1 MIWLV
6 FNSEVPGERDERNMS
21 EQMRQQE
28 ENYLKLTYQQLLH
41 TQQTLSRWLEETK
54 HSGQSMMSK
63 ITEDIKL
70 NVDGISDK
78 LDSFSQIE
86 MKNRE
91 IDQYNIK
98 IRNGEVTLDKVERL
112 LEKPYFG
119 KIKVDFLDEE
129 EPESFYIGMHGFS
142 DENNDNL
149 IYDWRSPIAELFYN
163 NELGPSSYQVRG
175 NTIETSIE
183 ERRQFV
189 IEKDKLLTYFDT
201 MVSIQD
207 DVLLEALAK
216 DDTKKMRDI
225 TATIQKEQNVIIRDT
240 NTPYMLVNGVAGSGK
255 TSAIMQRIAYLLYNL
270 QDSITS
276 DDVLILSPN
285 KAFIQYVSDVL
296 PSLGEKNPRNMTL
309 LQFAQSYMGRQI
321 ESEETYFKRIS
332 KELISKETTCL
343 RDDQFI
349 HYIKDNVYREF
360 KQDHL
365 FKDIMYRD
373 KAIISKEQ
381 IRQLFD
387 ETPQNSPH
395 VDRIQGV
402 KQRLLS
408 EWNQRLI
415 QQSRTKK
422 IHDQVISLTED
433 QQEKYFG
440 HLIQDDS
447 EKSLTRYAEQLL
459 RKKYKKVTQQIN
471 RYRWLNQEVLFNE
484 LFEGF
489 SGSAYNRQMAP
500 ITLDEAIVLLTIKHF
515 YVERLTMPNMRFVLV
530 DEVQD
535 YTPAQLQFLLLLFP
549 KSDFTMVGDENQ
561 AIFNTSTP
569 FKQIETLFSVDDKEV
584 TTYQL
589 LTSYRSTGAITKAFN
604 ELSLSK
610 NATIVPIRPQGVAPQ
625 LIKYNQSSEIKEVV
639 ANVLSQLDGENLTVL
654 VKTEHEKERIET
666 FFDEEIQVHVTSI
679 NLAKGLEFDNV
690 LLLNASADHF
700 TTIRDQKILYT
711 AFSRAMNRLF
721 IGYEKSLTPLLAYLE
736 K

>member
-1 MIWLV
+1 
-6 FNSEVPGERDERNMS
+6 MS
-21 EQMRQQE
+21 EKIRQQE
-28 ENYLKLTYQQLLH
+28 EDYLKSTYHQLQK
-41 TQQTLSRWLEETK
+41 TQKTLSEWLNETK
-54 HSGQSMMSK
+54 QSGQTMMSK

-98 IRNGEVTLDKVERL
+98 IRNGEVTLDKVNRL
-112 LEKPYFG
+112 LENPYFG

-142 DENNDNL
+142 DANNDNL

-163 NELGPSSYQVRG
+163 NEIGPSLYNVRG
-175 NTIETSIE
+175 NAIETSIE

-189 IEKDKLLTYFDT
+189 IEKDKLITYFDT

-207 DVLLEALAK
+207 DVLLDALAK

-240 NTPYMLVNGVAGSGK
+240 STPYMLVNGVAGSGK
-255 TSAIMQRIAYLLYNL
+255 TSAIMQRIAYLLYNM
-270 QDSITS
+270 QDDITS

-309 LQFAQSYMGRQI
+309 LQFAQSYMRRHI
-321 ESEETYFKRIS
+321 ESEENYFKRIS
-332 KELISKETTCL
+332 KESVSKETEYL
-343 RDDQFI
+343 RDGQFI

-360 KQDHL
+360 DSSKL
-365 FKDIMYRD
+365 FDDITLRD
-373 KAIISKEQ
+373 KTIISKEH
-381 IRQLFD
+381 IKQLFD
-387 ETPQNSPH
+387 ETPNNSPH
-395 VDRIQGV
+395 VDRVQGV

-408 EWNQRLI
+408 SWNQRLI
-415 QQSRTKK
+415 KQSRTKK
-422 IHDQVISLTED
+422 IHDQVTSLTEE

-471 RYRWLNQEVLFNE
+471 RYRWLNQEILFNE
-484 LFEGF
+484 LFKGF
-489 SGSAYNRQMAP
+489 SGVTYQRQMAP
-500 ITLDEAIVLLTIKHF
+500 ITLDEAIAILTITHY

-561 AIFNTSTP
+561 AIFNTNTP
-569 FKQIETLFSVDDKEV
+569 FKAIEALFTSDGKEL

-610 NATIVPIRPQGVAPQ
+610 NATIVPIRPQGDEPV
-625 LIKYNQSSEIKEVV
+625 LIQYNE
-639 ANVLSQLDGENLTVL
+639 LSDINTIVTDILTELNGETLTII
-654 VKTEHEKERIET
+654 VKTEDEKELLERW
-666 FFDEEIQVHVTSI
+666 FDESLNVQVTSI

-690 LLLNASADHF
+690 LLWGASSEHYHD
-700 TTIRDQKILYT
+700 IRDQKILYT
-711 AFSRAMNRLF
+711 AFSRAMNRLY
-721 IGYEKSLTPLLAYLE
+721 IAYDKNISPLLSYLF
-736 K
+736 

>member
-1 MIWLV
+1 
-6 FNSEVPGERDERNMS
+6 MS
-21 EQMRQQE
+21 EKIRQQE
-28 ENYLKLTYQQLLH
+28 EDYLKSTYHQLQK
-41 TQQTLSRWLEETK
+41 TQKTLSEWLNETK
-54 HSGQSMMSK
+54 QSGQTMMSK

-98 IRNGEVTLDKVERL
+98 IRNGEVTLDKVNRL
-112 LEKPYFG
+112 LENPYFG

-129 EPESFYIGMHGFS
+129 EPEPFYIGMHGFS
-142 DENNDNL
+142 DANNDNL

-163 NELGPSSYQVRG
+163 NEIGPSSYNVRG
-175 NTIETSIE
+175 NAIETSIE

-189 IEKDKLLTYFDT
+189 IEKDKLITYFDT

-207 DVLLEALAK
+207 DVLLDALAK

-240 NTPYMLVNGVAGSGK
+240 STPYMLVNGVAGSGK
-255 TSAIMQRIAYLLYNL
+255 TSAIMQRIAYLLYNM
-270 QDSITS
+270 QDDITS

-309 LQFAQSYMGRQI
+309 LQFAQSYMRRHI
-321 ESEETYFKRIS
+321 ESEENYFKRIS
-332 KELISKETTCL
+332 KESVSKETEYL
-343 RDDQFI
+343 RDGQFI

-360 KQDHL
+360 DSSKL
-365 FKDIMYRD
+365 FDDITLRD
-373 KAIISKEQ
+373 KTIISKEH
-381 IRQLFD
+381 IKQLFD
-387 ETPQNSPH
+387 ETPNNSPH
-395 VDRIQGV
+395 VDRVQGV

-408 EWNQRLI
+408 SWNQRLI
-415 QQSRTKK
+415 KQSRTKK
-422 IHDQVISLTED
+422 IHDQVTSLTEE

-471 RYRWLNQEVLFNE
+471 RYRWLNQEILFNE
-484 LFEGF
+484 LFKGF
-489 SGSAYNRQMAP
+489 SGVTYQRQMAP
-500 ITLDEAIVLLTIKHF
+500 ITLDEAIAILTITHY

-561 AIFNTSTP
+561 AIFNTNTP
-569 FKQIETLFSVDDKEV
+569 FKAIEALFTSDGKEL

-610 NATIVPIRPQGVAPQ
+610 NATIVPIRPQGEEPM
-625 LIKYNQSSEIKEVV
+625 LIQYNE
-639 ANVLSQLDGENLTVL
+639 LSDINTIVTDILTELNGETLTII
-654 VKTEHEKERIET
+654 VKTEDEKELLEHW
-666 FFDEEIQVHVTSI
+666 FDESLNVQVISI

-690 LLLNASADHF
+690 LLWGASSEHYHD
-700 TTIRDQKILYT
+700 IRDQKILYT
-711 AFSRAMNRLF
+711 AFSRAMNRLY
-721 IGYEKSLTPLLAYLE
+721 IAYDKNISPLLSYLL
-736 K
+736 

>member
-1 MIWLV
+1 
-6 FNSEVPGERDERNMS
+6 MS
-21 EQMRQQE
+21 EKIRQQE
-28 ENYLKLTYQQLLH
+28 EDYLKSTYHQLQK
-41 TQQTLSRWLEETK
+41 TQKTLSEWLNETK
-54 HSGQSMMSK
+54 QSGQTMMSK

-98 IRNGEVTLDKVERL
+98 IRNGEVTLDKVNRL
-112 LEKPYFG
+112 LENPYFG

-142 DENNDNL
+142 DANNDNL

-163 NELGPSSYQVRG
+163 NEIGPSSYNVRG
-175 NTIETSIE
+175 NAIETSIE

-189 IEKDKLLTYFDT
+189 IEKDKLITYFDT

-207 DVLLEALAK
+207 DVLLDALAK

-240 NTPYMLVNGVAGSGK
+240 STPYMLVNGVAGSGK
-255 TSAIMQRIAYLLYNL
+255 TSAIMQRIAYLLYNM
-270 QDSITS
+270 QDDITS

-309 LQFAQSYMGRQI
+309 LQFAQSYMRRHI
-321 ESEETYFKRIS
+321 ESEENYFKRIS
-332 KELISKETTCL
+332 KESVSKETEYL
-343 RDDQFI
+343 RDGQFI

-360 KQDHL
+360 DSSKL
-365 FKDIMYRD
+365 FDDITLRD
-373 KAIISKEQ
+373 KTIISKEH
-381 IRQLFD
+381 IKQLFD
-387 ETPQNSPH
+387 ETPNNSPH
-395 VDRIQGV
+395 VDRVQGV

-408 EWNQRLI
+408 SWNQRLI
-415 QQSRTKK
+415 KQSRTKK
-422 IHDQVISLTED
+422 IHDQVTSLTEE

-471 RYRWLNQEVLFNE
+471 RYRWLNQEILFNE
-484 LFEGF
+484 LFKGF
-489 SGSAYNRQMAP
+489 SGVTYQRQMAP
-500 ITLDEAIVLLTIKHF
+500 ITLDEAIAILMITHY

-561 AIFNTSTP
+561 AIFNTNTP
-569 FKQIETLFSVDDKEV
+569 FKAIEALFTSDGKEL

-610 NATIVPIRPQGVAPQ
+610 NATIVPIRPQGDEPV
-625 LIKYNQSSEIKEVV
+625 LIQYNE
-639 ANVLSQLDGENLTVL
+639 LSDINTIVTDILTELNGETLTII
-654 VKTEHEKERIET
+654 VKTEDEKELLERW
-666 FFDEEIQVHVTSI
+666 FDKSLNVQVTSI

-690 LLLNASADHF
+690 LLWGASSEHYHD
-700 TTIRDQKILYT
+700 IRDQKILYT
-711 AFSRAMNRLF
+711 AFSRAMNRLY
-721 IGYEKSLTPLLAYLE
+721 IAYDKNISPLLSYLF
-736 K
+736 

>member
-1 MIWLV
+1 
-6 FNSEVPGERDERNMS
+6 MS
-21 EQMRQQE
+21 EKIRQQE
-28 ENYLKLTYQQLLH
+28 EDYLKSTYHQLQK
-41 TQQTLSRWLEETK
+41 TQKTLSEWLNETK
-54 HSGQSMMSK
+54 QSGQTMMSK

-98 IRNGEVTLDKVERL
+98 IRNGEVTLDKVNRL
-112 LEKPYFG
+112 LENPYFG

-142 DENNDNL
+142 DANNDNL

-163 NELGPSSYQVRG
+163 NEIGPSSYNVRG
-175 NTIETSIE
+175 NAIETSIE

-189 IEKDKLLTYFDT
+189 IEKDKLITYFDT

-207 DVLLEALAK
+207 DVLLDALAK

-240 NTPYMLVNGVAGSGK
+240 STPYMLVNGVAGSGK
-255 TSAIMQRIAYLLYNL
+255 TSAIMQRIAYLLYNM
-270 QDSITS
+270 QDDITS

-309 LQFAQSYMGRQI
+309 LQFAQSYMRRHI
-321 ESEETYFKRIS
+321 ESEENYFKRIS
-332 KELISKETTCL
+332 KESVSKETEYL
-343 RDDQFI
+343 RDGQFI

-360 KQDHL
+360 DSSKL
-365 FKDIMYRD
+365 FDDITLRD
-373 KAIISKEQ
+373 KTIISKEH
-381 IRQLFD
+381 IKQLFD
-387 ETPQNSPH
+387 ETPNNSPH
-395 VDRIQGV
+395 VDRVQGV

-408 EWNQRLI
+408 SWNQRLI
-415 QQSRTKK
+415 KQSRTKK
-422 IHDQVISLTED
+422 IHDQVTSLTEE

-471 RYRWLNQEVLFNE
+471 RYRWLNQEILFNE
-484 LFEGF
+484 LFKGF
-489 SGSAYNRQMAP
+489 SGVTYQRQMAP
-500 ITLDEAIVLLTIKHF
+500 ITLDEAIAILTITHY

-561 AIFNTSTP
+561 AIFNTNTP
-569 FKQIETLFSVDDKEV
+569 FKAIEALFTSDGKEL

-610 NATIVPIRPQGVAPQ
+610 NATIVPIRPQGEEPM
-625 LIKYNQSSEIKEVV
+625 LIQYNE
-639 ANVLSQLDGENLTVL
+639 LSDINTIVTDILTELNGETLTII
-654 VKTEHEKERIET
+654 VKTEDEKELLEHW
-666 FFDEEIQVHVTSI
+666 FDESLNVQVISI

-690 LLLNASADHF
+690 LLWGASSEHYHD
-700 TTIRDQKILYT
+700 IRDQKILYT
-711 AFSRAMNRLF
+711 AFSRAMNRLY
-721 IGYEKSLTPLLAYLE
+721 IAYDKNISPLLSYLL
-736 K
+736 

>member
-1 MIWLV
+1 
-6 FNSEVPGERDERNMS
+6 MS
-21 EQMRQQE
+21 EKIRQQE
-28 ENYLKLTYQQLLH
+28 EDYLKSTYHQLQK
-41 TQQTLSRWLEETK
+41 TQKTLSEWLNETK
-54 HSGQSMMSK
+54 QSGQTMMSK

-98 IRNGEVTLDKVERL
+98 IRNGEVTLDKVNRL
-112 LEKPYFG
+112 LENPYFG

-142 DENNDNL
+142 DANNDNL

-163 NELGPSSYQVRG
+163 NEIGPSSYNVRG
-175 NTIETSIE
+175 NAIETSIE

-189 IEKDKLLTYFDT
+189 IEKDKLITYFDT

-207 DVLLEALAK
+207 DVLLDALAK
-216 DDTKKMRDI
+216 DDTKKMHDI

-240 NTPYMLVNGVAGSGK
+240 STPYMLVNGVAGSGK
-255 TSAIMQRIAYLLYNL
+255 TSAIMQRIAYLLYNM
-270 QDSITS
+270 QDDITS

-309 LQFAQSYMGRQI
+309 LQFAQSYMRRHI
-321 ESEETYFKRIS
+321 ESEENYFKRIS
-332 KELISKETTCL
+332 KESVSKETEYL
-343 RDDQFI
+343 RDGQFI

-360 KQDHL
+360 DSSKL
-365 FKDIMYRD
+365 FDDITLRD
-373 KAIISKEQ
+373 KTIISKEH
-381 IRQLFD
+381 IKQLFD
-387 ETPQNSPH
+387 ETPNNSPH
-395 VDRIQGV
+395 VDRVQGV

-408 EWNQRLI
+408 SWNQRLI
-415 QQSRTKK
+415 KQSRTKK
-422 IHDQVISLTED
+422 IHDQVTSLTEE

-471 RYRWLNQEVLFNE
+471 RYRWLNQEILFNE
-484 LFEGF
+484 LFKGF
-489 SGSAYNRQMAP
+489 SGVTYQRQMAP
-500 ITLDEAIVLLTIKHF
+500 ITLDEAIAILTITHY

-561 AIFNTSTP
+561 AIFNTNTP
-569 FKQIETLFSVDDKEV
+569 FKAIEALFTSDGKEL

-610 NATIVPIRPQGVAPQ
+610 NATIVPIRPQGEEPM
-625 LIKYNQSSEIKEVV
+625 LIQYNE
-639 ANVLSQLDGENLTVL
+639 LSDINTIVTDILTELNGETLTII
-654 VKTEHEKERIET
+654 VKTEDEKELLEHW
-666 FFDEEIQVHVTSI
+666 FDESLNVQVISI

-690 LLLNASADHF
+690 LLWGASSEHYHD
-700 TTIRDQKILYT
+700 IRDQKILYT
-711 AFSRAMNRLF
+711 AFSRAMNRLY
-721 IGYEKSLTPLLAYLE
+721 IAYDKNISPLLSYLL
-736 K
+736 

>member
-1 MIWLV
+1 
-6 FNSEVPGERDERNMS
+6 MS
-21 EQMRQQE
+21 EKIRQQE
-28 ENYLKLTYQQLLH
+28 EDYLKSTYHQLQK
-41 TQQTLSRWLEETK
+41 TQKTLGEWLNETK
-54 HSGQSMMSK
+54 QSGQTMMSK

-98 IRNGEVTLDKVERL
+98 IRNGEVTLDKVNRL
-112 LEKPYFG
+112 LENPYFG

-142 DENNDNL
+142 DANNDNL

-163 NELGPSSYQVRG
+163 NEIGPSSYDVRG

-189 IEKDKLLTYFDT
+189 IEKDKLITYFDT

-207 DVLLEALAK
+207 DVLLDALAK

-240 NTPYMLVNGVAGSGK
+240 STPYMLVNGVAGSGK
-255 TSAIMQRIAYLLYNL
+255 TSAIMQRIAYLLYNM
-270 QDSITS
+270 QDDITS

-309 LQFAQSYMGRQI
+309 LQFAQSYMRRHI
-321 ESEETYFKRIS
+321 ESEENYFKRIS
-332 KELISKETTCL
+332 KENVSKETEYL
-343 RDDQFI
+343 RDGQFI

-360 KQDHL
+360 DSNEL
-365 FKDIMYRD
+365 FDDITLRD
-373 KAIISKEQ
+373 KTIIPKEH
-381 IRQLFD
+381 IKKLFD
-387 ETPQNSPH
+387 ETPNNSPH
-395 VDRIQGV
+395 VDRVQGV

-408 EWNQRLI
+408 SWNQRLI

-422 IHDQVISLTED
+422 IHDQVTSLTEE

-471 RYRWLNQEVLFNE
+471 RYRWLNQEILFNE
-484 LFEGF
+484 LFKGF
-489 SGSAYNRQMAP
+489 SGVTYQRQMAP
-500 ITLDEAIVLLTIKHF
+500 ITLDEAIAILTITHY

-535 YTPAQLQFLLLLFP
+535 YTPAHLQFLLLLFP

-561 AIFNTSTP
+561 AIFNTNTP
-569 FKQIETLFSVDDKEV
+569 FKAIKALFTSDGKEL

-610 NATIVPIRPQGVAPQ
+610 NATIVPIRPQGDEPV
-625 LIKYNQSSEIKEVV
+625 LIQYNE
-639 ANVLSQLDGENLTVL
+639 LSDINTIVKDILTELDGEILTII
-654 VKTEHEKERIET
+654 VKTEDEKELLEHW
-666 FFDEEIQVHVTSI
+666 FDESLNVQVTSI

-690 LLLNASADHF
+690 LLWGASSEHYHD
-700 TTIRDQKILYT
+700 IRDQKILYT
-711 AFSRAMNRLF
+711 AFSRAMNRLY
-721 IGYEKSLTPLLAYLE
+721 IAYDKNISPLLSYLL
-736 K
+736 

>member
-1 MIWLV
+1 
-6 FNSEVPGERDERNMS
+6 MS
-21 EQMRQQE
+21 EKIRQQE
-28 ENYLKLTYQQLLH
+28 EDYLKSTYHQLQK
-41 TQQTLSRWLEETK
+41 TQKTLSEWLNETK
-54 HSGQSMMSK
+54 QSGQTMMSK

-98 IRNGEVTLDKVERL
+98 IRNGEVTLDKVNRL
-112 LEKPYFG
+112 LENPYFG

-142 DENNDNL
+142 DANNDNL

-163 NELGPSSYQVRG
+163 NEIGPSSYNVRG
-175 NTIETSIE
+175 NAIETSIE

-189 IEKDKLLTYFDT
+189 IEKDKLITYFDT

-207 DVLLEALAK
+207 DVLLDALAK

-240 NTPYMLVNGVAGSGK
+240 STPYMLVNGVAGSGK
-255 TSAIMQRIAYLLYNL
+255 TSAIMQRIAYLLYNM
-270 QDSITS
+270 QDDITS

-309 LQFAQSYMGRQI
+309 LQFAQSYMRRHI
-321 ESEETYFKRIS
+321 ESEENYFKRIS
-332 KELISKETTCL
+332 KESVSKETEYL
-343 RDDQFI
+343 RDGQFI

-360 KQDHL
+360 DSSKL
-365 FKDIMYRD
+365 FDDITLRD
-373 KAIISKEQ
+373 KTIISKEH
-381 IRQLFD
+381 IKQLFD
-387 ETPQNSPH
+387 ETPNNSPH
-395 VDRIQGV
+395 VDRVQGV

-408 EWNQRLI
+408 SWNQRLI
-415 QQSRTKK
+415 KQSRTKK
-422 IHDQVISLTED
+422 IHDQVTSLTEE

-471 RYRWLNQEVLFNE
+471 RYRWLNQEILFNE
-484 LFEGF
+484 LFKGF
-489 SGSAYNRQMAP
+489 SGVTYQRQMAP
-500 ITLDEAIVLLTIKHF
+500 ITLDEAIAILTITHY

-561 AIFNTSTP
+561 AIFNTNTP
-569 FKQIETLFSVDDKEV
+569 FKAIEALFTSDGKEL

-610 NATIVPIRPQGVAPQ
+610 NATIVPIRPQGDEPV
-625 LIKYNQSSEIKEVV
+625 LIQYNE
-639 ANVLSQLDGENLTVL
+639 LSDINTIVTDILTELNGETLTII
-654 VKTEHEKERIET
+654 VKTEDEKELLERW
-666 FFDEEIQVHVTSI
+666 FDKSLNVQVTSI

-690 LLLNASADHF
+690 LLWGASSEHYHD
-700 TTIRDQKILYT
+700 IRDQKILYT
-711 AFSRAMNRLF
+711 AFSRAMNRLY
-721 IGYEKSLTPLLAYLE
+721 IAYDKNISPLLSYLF
-736 K
+736 

>member
-1 MIWLV
+1 MVILYNTV
-6 FNSEVPGERDERNMS
+6 PIVKGMMNVSETVKR
-21 EQMRQQE
+21 QE
-28 ENYLKLTYQQLLH
+28 EEYLKLTYAQL
-41 TQQTLSRWLEETK
+41 TQTQKKLSEWLDETK
-54 HSGQSMMSK
+54 QSGQTMMSK

-98 IRNGEVTLDKVERL
+98 IRNGELTLDKVNRL
-112 LEKPYFG
+112 LENPYFG
-119 KIKVDFLDEE
+119 KVKVDFLDGE
-129 EPESFYIGMHGFS
+129 EPDSFYIGMHGFS
-142 DENNDNL
+142 DDKNDNL

-163 NELGPSSYQVRG
+163 NEIGASSYDVRG
-175 NTIETSIE
+175 ATINTSIE

-189 IEKDKLLTYFDT
+189 IEKDKLITYFDT

-207 DVLLEALAK
+207 DVLLDALAK

-240 NTPYMLVNGVAGSGK
+240 KTPYILVNGVAGSGK

-270 QDSITS
+270 QDKITS

-309 LQFAQSYMGRQI
+309 LQFAQSYMNRSI
-321 ESEETYFKRIS
+321 ESEENYFKRIS
-332 KELISKETTCL
+332 KSQVSKETDVL

-349 HYIKDNVYREF
+349 NYIKENVFHDFNHE
-360 KQDHL
+360 QL
-365 FKDIMYRD
+365 FKDITYRD
-373 KAIISKEQ
+373 KPIISKQQ
-381 IRQLFD
+381 ISQLFE
-387 ETPQNSPH
+387 ETPKNSSH
-395 VDRIQGV
+395 VDRVQGV

-408 EWNQRLI
+408 SWDERLI

-422 IHDQVISLTED
+422 IHDQVTSLTEE

-447 EKSLTRYAEQLL
+447 EKSLTRYAEKLL

-471 RYRWLNQEVLFNE
+471 RYRWLNQLVLFNE

-489 SGSAYNRQMAP
+489 SSMSYSRQMAP
-500 ITLDEAIVLLTIKHF
+500 ITLDEAIILLCIKHY
-515 YVERLTMPNMRFVLV
+515 YVERLTMPNMKFVLV

-569 FKQIETLFSVDDKEV
+569 FQDIEQLFSKDNKTL
-584 TTYQL
+584 TTYHL
-589 LTSYRSTGAITKAFN
+589 LTSYRSTGAITEAFN

-610 NATIVPIRPQGVAPQ
+610 NAEIVPVRPFGVKPQ
-625 LIKYNQSSEIKEVV
+625 LIKYESVDKLISLVTNILETIP
-639 ANVLSQLDGENLTVL
+639 GEKLTIL
-654 VKTEHEKERIET
+654 VKTEDEKEKVEQLLN
-666 FFDEEIQVHVTSI
+666 DVPDVAVTSI

-690 LLLNASADHF
+690 LLLDATSEQY

-711 AFSRAMNRLF
+711 AFSRAMNRLY
-721 IGYEKSLTPLLAYLE
+721 IAYEKELSPLLTYLLP
-736 K
+736 

>member
-1 MIWLV
+1 
-6 FNSEVPGERDERNMS
+6 MS
-21 EQMRQQE
+21 EKIRQQE
-28 ENYLKLTYQQLLH
+28 EDYLKSTYHQLQK
-41 TQQTLSRWLEETK
+41 TQKTLSEWLNETK
-54 HSGQSMMSK
+54 QSGQTMMSK

-98 IRNGEVTLDKVERL
+98 IRNGEVTLDKVNRL
-112 LEKPYFG
+112 LENPYFG

-142 DENNDNL
+142 DASNDNL

-163 NELGPSSYQVRG
+163 NEIGPSSYNVRG
-175 NTIETSIE
+175 NAIETSIE

-189 IEKDKLLTYFDT
+189 IEKDKLITYFDT

-207 DVLLEALAK
+207 DVLLDALAK

-240 NTPYMLVNGVAGSGK
+240 STPYMLVNGVAGSGK
-255 TSAIMQRIAYLLYNL
+255 TSAIMQRIAYLLYNM
-270 QDSITS
+270 QDDITS

-309 LQFAQSYMGRQI
+309 LQFAQSYMRRHI
-321 ESEETYFKRIS
+321 ESEENYFKRIS
-332 KELISKETTCL
+332 KESVSKETEYL
-343 RDDQFI
+343 RDGQFI

-360 KQDHL
+360 DSSKL
-365 FKDIMYRD
+365 FDDITLRD
-373 KAIISKEQ
+373 KTIISKEH
-381 IRQLFD
+381 IKQLFD
-387 ETPQNSPH
+387 ETPNNSPH
-395 VDRIQGV
+395 VDRVQGV

-408 EWNQRLI
+408 SWNQRLI
-415 QQSRTKK
+415 KQSRTKK
-422 IHDQVISLTED
+422 IHDQVTSLTEE

-471 RYRWLNQEVLFNE
+471 RYRWLNQEILFNE
-484 LFEGF
+484 LFKGF
-489 SGSAYNRQMAP
+489 SGVTYQRQMAP
-500 ITLDEAIVLLTIKHF
+500 ITLDEAIAILTITHY

-561 AIFNTSTP
+561 AIFNTNTP
-569 FKQIETLFSVDDKEV
+569 FKAIEALFTSDGKEL

-610 NATIVPIRPQGVAPQ
+610 NATIVPIRPQGDEPV
-625 LIKYNQSSEIKEVV
+625 LIQYNE
-639 ANVLSQLDGENLTVL
+639 LSDINTIVTDILTELNGETLTII
-654 VKTEHEKERIET
+654 VKTEDEKELLERW
-666 FFDEEIQVHVTSI
+666 FDESLNVQVTSI

-690 LLLNASADHF
+690 LLWGASSEHYHD
-700 TTIRDQKILYT
+700 IRDQKILYT
-711 AFSRAMNRLF
+711 AFSRAMNRLY
-721 IGYEKSLTPLLAYLE
+721 IAYDKNISPLLSYLF
-736 K
+736 

>member
-1 MIWLV
+1 
-6 FNSEVPGERDERNMS
+6 MS
-21 EQMRQQE
+21 EKIRQQE
-28 ENYLKLTYQQLLH
+28 EDYLKSTYHQLQK
-41 TQQTLSRWLEETK
+41 TQKTLSEWLNETK
-54 HSGQSMMSK
+54 QSGQTMMSK

-98 IRNGEVTLDKVERL
+98 IRNGEVTLDKVNRL
-112 LEKPYFG
+112 LENPYFG

-129 EPESFYIGMHGFS
+129 EPEPFYIGMHGFS
-142 DENNDNL
+142 DANNDNL

-163 NELGPSSYQVRG
+163 NEIGPSSYNVRG
-175 NTIETSIE
+175 NAIETSIE

-189 IEKDKLLTYFDT
+189 IEKDKLITYFDT

-207 DVLLEALAK
+207 DVLLDALAK
-216 DDTKKMRDI
+216 DDTKKMHDI

-240 NTPYMLVNGVAGSGK
+240 STPYMLVNGVAGSGK
-255 TSAIMQRIAYLLYNL
+255 TSAIMQRIAYLLYNM
-270 QDSITS
+270 QDDITS

-309 LQFAQSYMGRQI
+309 LQFAQSYMRRHI
-321 ESEETYFKRIS
+321 ESEENYFKRIS
-332 KELISKETTCL
+332 KESVSKETEYL
-343 RDDQFI
+343 RDGQFI

-360 KQDHL
+360 DSSKL
-365 FKDIMYRD
+365 FDDITLRD
-373 KAIISKEQ
+373 KTIISKEH
-381 IRQLFD
+381 IKQLFD
-387 ETPQNSPH
+387 ETPNNSPH
-395 VDRIQGV
+395 VDRVQGV

-408 EWNQRLI
+408 SWNQRLI
-415 QQSRTKK
+415 KQSRTKK
-422 IHDQVISLTED
+422 IHDQVTSLTEE

-471 RYRWLNQEVLFNE
+471 RYRWLNQEILFNE
-484 LFEGF
+484 LFKGF
-489 SGSAYNRQMAP
+489 SGVTYQRQMAP
-500 ITLDEAIVLLTIKHF
+500 ITLDEAIAILTITHY

-561 AIFNTSTP
+561 AIFNTNTP
-569 FKQIETLFSVDDKEV
+569 FKAIEALFTSDGKEL

-610 NATIVPIRPQGVAPQ
+610 NATIVPIRPQGEEPM
-625 LIKYNQSSEIKEVV
+625 LIQYNE
-639 ANVLSQLDGENLTVL
+639 LSDINTIVTDILTELNGETLTII
-654 VKTEHEKERIET
+654 VKTEDEKELLEHW
-666 FFDEEIQVHVTSI
+666 FDESLNVQVISI

-690 LLLNASADHF
+690 LLWGASSEHYHD
-700 TTIRDQKILYT
+700 IRDQKILYT
-711 AFSRAMNRLF
+711 AFSRAMNRLY
-721 IGYEKSLTPLLAYLE
+721 IAYDKNISPLLSYLL
-736 K
+736 

>member
-1 MIWLV
+1 
-6 FNSEVPGERDERNMS
+6 MS
-21 EQMRQQE
+21 EKIRQQE
-28 ENYLKLTYQQLLH
+28 EDYLKSTYHQLQK
-41 TQQTLSRWLEETK
+41 TQKTLSEWLNETK
-54 HSGQSMMSK
+54 QSGQTMMSK

-98 IRNGEVTLDKVERL
+98 IRNGEVTLDKVNRL
-112 LEKPYFG
+112 LENPYFG

-142 DENNDNL
+142 DANNDNL

-163 NELGPSSYQVRG
+163 NEIGPSSYNVRG
-175 NTIETSIE
+175 NAIETSIE

-189 IEKDKLLTYFDT
+189 IEKDKLITYFDT

-207 DVLLEALAK
+207 DVLLDALAK

-240 NTPYMLVNGVAGSGK
+240 STPYMLVNGVAGSGK
-255 TSAIMQRIAYLLYNL
+255 TSAIMQRIAYLLYNM
-270 QDSITS
+270 QDDITS

-309 LQFAQSYMGRQI
+309 LQFAQSYMRRHI
-321 ESEETYFKRIS
+321 ESEENYFKRIS
-332 KELISKETTCL
+332 KESVSKETEYL
-343 RDDQFI
+343 RDGQFI

-360 KQDHL
+360 DSSKL
-365 FKDIMYRD
+365 FDDITLRD
-373 KAIISKEQ
+373 KTIISKEH
-381 IRQLFD
+381 IKQLFD
-387 ETPQNSPH
+387 ETPNNSPH
-395 VDRIQGV
+395 VDRVQGV

-408 EWNQRLI
+408 SWNQRLI
-415 QQSRTKK
+415 KQSRTKK
-422 IHDQVISLTED
+422 IHDQVTSLTEE

-471 RYRWLNQEVLFNE
+471 RYRWLNQEILFNE
-484 LFEGF
+484 LFKGF
-489 SGSAYNRQMAP
+489 SGVTYQRQMAP
-500 ITLDEAIVLLTIKHF
+500 ITLDEAIAILTITHY

-561 AIFNTSTP
+561 AIFNTNTP
-569 FKQIETLFSVDDKEV
+569 FKAIEALFTSDGKEL

-610 NATIVPIRPQGVAPQ
+610 NATIVPIRPQGDEPV
-625 LIKYNQSSEIKEVV
+625 LIQYNE
-639 ANVLSQLDGENLTVL
+639 LSDINTIVTDILTELNGETLTII
-654 VKTEHEKERIET
+654 VKTEDEKELLERW
-666 FFDEEIQVHVTSI
+666 FDESLNVQVTSI

-690 LLLNASADHF
+690 LLWGASSEHYHD
-700 TTIRDQKILYT
+700 IRDQKILYT
-711 AFSRAMNRLF
+711 AFSRAMNRLY
-721 IGYEKSLTPLLAYLE
+721 IAYDKNISPLLSYLF
-736 K
+736 